1 MSKQLATYFSPFSP
15 IQTFSQEM
23 LFKQNQVKDGIIDVN
38 LGMKGKDADLIK
50 KMERE
55 ILQLKEF
62 KKENEKLEK
71 DMDVTNKRLSTTEK
85 ERDNLKTLSS

>member
-1 MSKQLATYFSPFSP
+1 
-15 IQTFSQEM
+15 M

-55 ILQLKEF
+55 ILALKET
-62 KKENEKLEK
+62 KKNFEKLQK
-71 DMDVTNKRLSTTEK
+71 DMDAATKRLSQTEK
-85 ERDNLKTLSS
+85 ERDNLKTFSS

>member
-1 MSKQLATYFSPFSP
+1 
-15 IQTFSQEM
+15 M